1 MSARPVLPCTK
12 VESVGT
18 PKCPQLAPR
27 GPNFAAQWPARMY
40 PYRCFALVLADADAR
55 LGASAGRYSF
65 TVGLFHSFQLAGFD
79 RRTGFSDT
87 KGANIRSP
95 PFTPPAGSKSSEV
108 RPASREERARPSSPH
123 PG

>member
-40 PYRCFALVLADADAR
+40 PYRCFALVLADDDAR
-55 LGASAGRYSF
+55 LGASAVRYSF

-79 RRTGFSDT
+79 RRTDFSDT
-87 KGANIRSP
+87 KGC
-95 PFTPPAGSKSSEV
+95 
-108 RPASREERARPSSPH
+108 PASGFGPQVPADD
-123 PG
+123 